1 MMGCFKGFIM
11 FRKLDAYKLYLG
23 LQFCTGLFFSMMF
36 VVASLY
42 EATVA
47 GLTGTQLVLVGTTV
61 ELTILLFEIPTGIVA
76 DAYSRRVSIIIGF
89 FLMGFGFLIE
99 GSFPVFSMILLTQL
113 LWGIGYTFTSG
124 ATQAWLSDEIGEENA
139 NRAFLRG
146 NQYDLAGSLIGM
158 LLAIPLGNIAVNIP
172 ILVGGAAVV
181 GIGVFLLLFMPENGF
196 KTTRPEDRNSFQH
209 MADIFRKGITSVRS
223 RPMLLSVLGI
233 GFIYGLY
240 SEGWDRLWVKY
251 IVDNFTIP
259 SIFGMND
266 VAFFGLLRAG
276 GMLLSILAT
285 RQVEKRLDANHAPS
299 IARAMLWI
307 TVVLSASIFAF
318 AFSPAL
324 AISVF
329 AVTMV
334 SIMRNIMGPLY
345 NAWVNQRLDSQAR
358 ATIFS
363 MSSQV
368 DAIGQVLSG
377 PIAALISLASVQAAI
392 SMASLL
398 LLPAIPLIHRANH
411 LHAENEAS
419 ELPEIQPVE

>member
-1 MMGCFKGFIM
+1 M

-23 LQFCTGLFFSMMF
+23 LQFCTGLFFSMIF
-36 VVASLY
+36 VVTSLY

-47 GLTGTQLVLVGTTV
+47 NLTGTQLVLVGTTV
-61 ELTILLFEIPTGIVA
+61 ELTILLFEVPTGIVA
-76 DAYSRRVSIIIGF
+76 DAYSRRTSIIIGF
-89 FLMGFGFLIE
+89 FLMGLGFLVE
-99 GSFPVFSMILLTQL
+99 GTFPIFGMILLTQV

-146 NQYDLAGSLIGM
+146 NQYDLAGALIGM
-158 LLAIPLGNIAVNIP
+158 LLAIPLGNMAVNLP
-172 ILVGGAAVV
+172 ILAGGAAVA
-181 GIGVFLLLFMPENGF
+181 GIGLFLLLFMPENGF
-196 KTTRPEDRNSFQH
+196 KPTRPEDRNSLQH
-209 MADIFRKGITSVRS
+209 MADIFKKGLSTVRS
-223 RPMLLSVLGI
+223 RPVLLSVLGI

-251 IVDNFTIP
+251 LVDNFTLP
-259 SIFGMND
+259 SIFGMNE
-266 VAFFGLLRAG
+266 VAFFGFLRAG

-307 TVVLSASIFAF
+307 TVLLSAAILTF

-324 AISVF
+324 AISII

-334 SIMRNIMGPLY
+334 SILRNIMEPLY
-345 NAWVNQRLDSQAR
+345 SAWVNQRLDSEAR
-358 ATIFS
+358 ATVLS

-377 PIAALISLASVQAAI
+377 PVAAVISLVSVRAAI
-392 SMASLL
+392 TMASLL
-398 LLPAIPLIHRANH
+398 LLPAIPLINRANR
-411 LHAENEAS
+411 LHADDVNS
-419 ELPEIQPVE
+419 SSLEIQSAE